1 MVRKLKR
8 SMPKGIHA
16 RDYLNDGRNP
26 APMGQREEIRLT
38 IFVCHSAGAKLEPH
52 FLAGPRPGT
61 CRSVHHQPRGRESN
75 KHAFLP
81 RASPGLTRIE
91 SKMVS
96 LQCFRDRDK

>member
-38 IFVCHSAGAKLEPH
+38 IFVCHSAGAKTTLSCPAPPGRAAACIISREGEKAINTLF
-52 FLAGPRPGT
+52 FLAR
-61 CRSVHHQPRGRESN
+61 HQ
-75 KHAFLP
+75 A
-81 RASPGLTRIE
+81 
-91 SKMVS
+91 
-96 LQCFRDRDK
+96 